1 MPAPRSLRLCATL
14 AAALLLAFVSG
25 CSTPSVSAG
34 TNPRIPESGSVALLR
49 AGDSLVVAIQGVPDA
64 SNNAVQINDQGMMSL
79 PLIGAVSAAGL
90 TSSDLSQRIR
100 ELYISRQIYTVVDI
114 SVAVTERYVYVG
126 GEVQRP
132 GRIIWTPDLTVSK
145 AIQAAGGF
153 TLYAR
158 EAAVNLVREQNAY
171 QFDASLAQRNPAED
185 ARLLPGDS
193 LQVPRSAF

>member
-1 MPAPRSLRLCATL
+1 MVHLPLPRPL
-14 AAALLLAFVSG
+14 AAALGGLLLMLAG
-25 CSTPSVSAG
+25 CATPAVTTG
-34 TNPRIPESGSVALLR
+34 GNPRLPDSGSVALLR

-64 SNNAVQINDQGMMSL
+64 SNNAVQINDQGLISL
-79 PLIGAVSAAGL
+79 PLLGVVPAAGL

-100 ELYISRQIYTVVDI
+100 DLYVSRQIYTTVDI

-132 GRIIWTPDLTVSK
+132 GRIVWTPDLTVTK

-158 EAAVNLVREQNAY
+158 EAAVNLVREQTAY
-171 QFDASLAQRNPAED
+171 QFSVPLAQRNPAED